1 MRFDMKKFLFTL
13 IAFACMFSVSSCGEK
28 PADDITTIKGNVPEL
43 ALGSVACINDNN
55 EQIDT
60 TLIQDGKFEYKLK
73 LESPQKIMLM
83 VKDSNNN
90 FYHMLYLFV
99 GKRDKI
105 NINIAADSTGRKVYT
120 VTGAP
125 LEDEFKEYTE
135 YIKSLEVTKL
145 YKANNLEVQ
154 KAYMDGD
161 KLKVNELNRQND
173 EYKKG
178 IITEILKS
186 KANSASSPVAASFVY
201 DYARNL
207 SVLDREWAMSQFGED
222 ASNLHYLSVL
232 KSETEADKRV
242 DIGAKAPDFK
252 LQDLSGREYS
262 LADFKGKYV
271 YMDFSASWCGWCKK
285 EIPFIREAYH
295 KYKNDN
301 IVFVT
306 MNMDDSKEKWEGDV
320 KAENIEWLTLSDCK
334 GIKSDFAKSYNIG
347 GIPAIFVLDTN
358 GVIINKDVRMN
369 ELLPYIES
377 LLKR

>member
-1 MRFDMKKFLFTL
+1 
-13 IAFACMFSVSSCGEK
+13 MFSVSSCGEK